1 MAFPMDTRK
10 SRLTEPELKLGET
23 NRSSLISFLSFRLKI
38 QTGWDAHVGYNSLF
52 KLFKALKFYP
62 SSNDIKCSNIFL
74 TKDRDIRLVLSHI
87 AHSAVSTSLM
97 HRRRPIGHL
106 RHEILICKD
115 KTQALYSK
123 HHEDEN
129 FSEEKC

>member
-1 MAFPMDTRK
+1 
-10 SRLTEPELKLGET
+10 
-23 NRSSLISFLSFRLKI
+23 
-38 QTGWDAHVGYNSLF
+38 
-52 KLFKALKFYP
+52 
-62 SSNDIKCSNIFL
+62 
-74 TKDRDIRLVLSHI
+74 
-87 AHSAVSTSLM
+87 M

-129 FSEEKC
+129 FSEDASFKELMPGRCIRMELETLQKQIIKESKNRLELTKEVISLKKEIIKIRQ

>member
-1 MAFPMDTRK
+1 MRFAMYVLVLLK
-10 SRLTEPELKLGET
+10 RLCHCAYWFKTG
-23 NRSSLISFLSFRLKI
+23 FI
-38 QTGWDAHVGYNSLF
+38 QS
-52 KLFKALKFYP
+52 
-62 SSNDIKCSNIFL
+62 
-74 TKDRDIRLVLSHI
+74 VLSHI

-97 HRRRPIGHL
+97 HRRRSIGHL